1 MSYAF
6 LFLAIVFE
14 VIATLNLK
22 ASNQFTKIIPTL
34 VLTFGYITSFY
45 FLALSLKTIPVG
57 ISYAIWSGLGT
68 VLVTIGAHFIYK
80 QNLSSWEIV
89 VISFVVI
96 GVVLINVFSKGTPQP

>member
-22 ASNQFTKIIPTL
+22 ASDQFTKIIPTL

-45 FLALSLKTIPVG
+45 FYLTYLIEALQLLLLSFRRNITGV
-57 ISYAIWSGLGT
+57 S
-68 VLVTIGAHFIYK
+68 IY
-80 QNLSSWEIV
+80 
-89 VISFVVI
+89 SFYSI
-96 GVVLINVFSKGTPQP
+96 I